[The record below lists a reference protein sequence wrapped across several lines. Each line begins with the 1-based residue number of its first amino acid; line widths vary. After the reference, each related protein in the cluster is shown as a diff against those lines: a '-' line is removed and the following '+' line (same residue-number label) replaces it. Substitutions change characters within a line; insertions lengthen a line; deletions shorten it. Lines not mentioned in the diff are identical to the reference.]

1 MWSNT
6 TKREAEMV
14 RHDRARE
21 RNGAARRPEQT
32 TGAGRTRRGG
42 ATDATNTTRECK
54 IPARNARASD
64 GPVGGSTQRIDRIL
78 QRSAIL
84 QNKKKRQALFRLAE
98 KLADRPRRRGR
109 LSGLRDA
116 GTGLRYTQRDPL
128 GATSPANDLVPKGN
142 TSSWRGNKEGGPGS
156 SRRGSR
162 QHDAG

>member
-1 MWSNT
+1 MNT
-6 TKREAEMV
+6 SKNQLHTTHNTQYTIAENRKRVTAL
-14 RHDRARE
+14 
-21 RNGAARRPEQT
+21 
-32 TGAGRTRRGG
+32 RGKRG
-42 ATDATNTTRECK
+42 WIISRWDAKNTARECK

-116 GTGLRYTQRDPL
+116 GTGLRQTQRDPL
-128 GATSPANDLVPKGN
+128 GATSPKHDLLPKGN
-142 TSSWRGNKEGGPGS
+142 TSSWRGNKEGGPGT